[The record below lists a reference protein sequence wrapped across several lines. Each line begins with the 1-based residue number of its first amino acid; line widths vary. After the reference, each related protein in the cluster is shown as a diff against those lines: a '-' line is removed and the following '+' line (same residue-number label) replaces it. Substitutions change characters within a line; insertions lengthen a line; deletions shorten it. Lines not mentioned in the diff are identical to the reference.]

1 MGYAERSV
9 VDTKIDTELKKLD
22 RIQGLAIKS
31 TLMITEEQ
39 MVTMNLDDDF
49 LKKTLTNE
57 IVDALLHEKC
67 IEFTK
72 ENDLSIG
79 SILIRARLFAVPNE
93 QVQLLRKE
101 YGFK

>member
-1 MGYAERSV
+1 M
-9 VDTKIDTELKKLD
+9 DTELKRLD
-22 RIQGLAIKS
+22 HIQGLAIKS
-31 TLMITEEQ
+31 TLVISEEQ
-39 MVTMNLDDDF
+39 MVTMNADDDF

-57 IVDALLHEKC
+57 IVNALLHEKF

-72 ENDLSIG
+72 ESDLANG